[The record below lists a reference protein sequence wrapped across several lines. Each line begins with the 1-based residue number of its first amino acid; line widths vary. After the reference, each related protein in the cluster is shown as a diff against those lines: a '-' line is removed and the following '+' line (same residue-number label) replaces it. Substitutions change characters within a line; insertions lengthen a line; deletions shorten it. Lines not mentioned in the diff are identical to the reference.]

1 MRRAGSLAAA
11 RKSLTSGPT
20 VFTICSV
27 TDATEMQARHAEALK
42 VLAERALALACA
54 VQERALNAETDAGMA
69 ELGLAFH
76 RISRTMRQCL
86 ALEAKLARDAEQAV
100 REART
105 DAARE
110 RGAEV
115 KRRKQFLR
123 TVLTRNIWD
132 ADDLC
137 EDSDASEAAVR
148 VERLESLL
156 DEDEFGDDL
165 LALPVGEQI
174 ARLRDDLGLA
184 EADLGGDAATPEG
197 APGRFAA
204 YEPGSGGGASPA
216 FATLQPNSS

>member
-1 MRRAGSLAAA
+1 M
-11 RKSLTSGPT
+11 
-20 VFTICSV
+20 FTICSV

-100 REART
+100 REARA

-137 EDSDASEAAVR
+137 EDSDAGEAAVR
-148 VERLESLL
+148 MERLESLL

-184 EADLGGDAATPEG
+184 ETDLAGDADATG
-197 APGRFAA
+197 AAPRAANGVPPYPG
-204 YEPGSGGGASPA
+204 GGGASPA
-216 FATLQPNSS
+216 FGTFQPNSS

>member
-1 MRRAGSLAAA
+1 
-11 RKSLTSGPT
+11 
-20 VFTICSV
+20 
-27 TDATEMQARHAEALK
+27 MQARHAEALK

-54 VQERALNAETDAGMA
+54 VQDRALVAETDAGMA

-86 ALEAKLARDAEQAV
+86 ALEAKFARDAEQAA

-110 RGAEV
+110 RGGEV

-132 ADDLC
+132 ADDQC
-137 EDSDASEAAVR
+137 DDSDAGEAAVR
-148 VERLESLL
+148 MERLESLL

-184 EADLGGDAATPEG
+184 EAGLAADAPAVGEAGG
-197 APGRFAA
+197 FAA
-204 YEPGSGGGASPA
+204 RDPGSGGGASPA
-216 FATLQPNSS
+216 FARLQPNSS